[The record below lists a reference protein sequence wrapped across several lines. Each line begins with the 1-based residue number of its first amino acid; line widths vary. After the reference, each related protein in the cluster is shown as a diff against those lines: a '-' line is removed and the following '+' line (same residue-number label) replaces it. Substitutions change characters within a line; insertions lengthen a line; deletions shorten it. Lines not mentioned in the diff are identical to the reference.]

1 MKIKATIIA
10 VAVGAS
16 ALTACGTSERWCEF
30 DRTDTVV
37 ADSFC
42 KAGTPG
48 YEWETG
54 SSKTKRRH
62 GGNKVK
68 NNAVKPGTVK
78 HGTSTK
84 SKSDTSKSNTGGRR
98 K

>member
-10 VAVGAS
+10 IAVGAS
-16 ALTACGTSERWCEF
+16 ALTACGTSERWCEY

-68 NNAVKPGTVK
+68 SGVKSPAYKAPAPQRSATKRTVYK
-78 HGTSTK
+78 APANK
-84 SKSDTSKSNTGGRR
+84 KR
-98 K
+98 